1 MLGRWRRRRPELWR
15 ARSGGA
21 RRRAGAPLAGP
32 LGPLRAARAGVRGG
46 TGRPGGGSSTGMH
59 SARLDSFLGQL
70 RWELLCGRDT
80 GSPPMSGP
88 LPPPPKPGPR
98 VPLSHRLRASDA
110 LEEDSV
116 CCVEEEEEGVSI
128 GDKGVVLGSPREHGL
143 DWDSGFSE
151 VSGSTWR
158 EEELPVLQHPAP
170 PAWPPHRQRLSASGI
185 PLLSRAPGA
194 SAPPAHRPRPK
205 STPDACLEHW
215 RGLEAEDWTAALLN
229 RGRSRQPLVLGDNC
243 FADLVH
249 NWMELPEAAGE
260 GDDGGGPRARARP
273 PQFLL
278 GLSEQLRRQLARAR
292 RAAMAGKRLSC
303 PPRPEPELPADVSR
317 FAALM
322 RCRSRQPIIC
332 SDVSYL

>member
-1 MLGRWRRRRPELWR
+1 
-15 ARSGGA
+15 
-21 RRRAGAPLAGP
+21 
-32 LGPLRAARAGVRGG
+32 
-46 TGRPGGGSSTGMH
+46 MH
-59 SARLDSFLGQL
+59 SARLDSFLSQL

-80 GSPPMSGP
+80 GSPPMPGP
-88 LPPPPKPGPR
+88 LLPPPKRGPG
-98 VPLSHRLRASDA
+98 VQLKASDG
-110 LEEDSV
+110 LEENLV
-116 CCVEEEEEGVSI
+116 CCVEEEEEEA
-128 GDKGVVLGSPREHGL
+128 VVTRGRSVALGGPREHAL

-158 EEELPVLQHPAP
+158 EEELPILQHPAP
-170 PAWPPHRQRLSASGI
+170 PAWPPHRQSLSASGM
-185 PLLSRAPGA
+185 PLPRGAPVA

-205 STPDACLEHW
+205 STPDTCLEHW
-215 RGLEAEDWTAALLN
+215 RGLEAEDWTAALLS

-249 NWMELPEAAGE
+249 NWMELPEAVGE
-260 GDDGGGPRARARP
+260 EDDAGGPRARARP

-303 PPRPEPELPADVSR
+303 PPRSEPELPADVSR

-322 RCRSRQPIIC
+322 SCRSRQPIIC
-332 SDVSYL
+332 SDVISYL

>member
-1 MLGRWRRRRPELWR
+1 MRRCGPTTLPP
-15 ARSGGA
+15 SLV
-21 RRRAGAPLAGP
+21 AGTDLP
-32 LGPLRAARAGVRGG
+32 
-46 TGRPGGGSSTGMH
+46 SSACC
-59 SARLDSFLGQL
+59 SLLDCHQ
-70 RWELLCGRDT
+70 LCGRDT

-88 LPPPPKPGPR
+88 LPPSPKPGPG
-98 VPLSHRLRASDA
+98 VWLSHGLRASDA

-116 CCVEEEEEGVSI
+116 GCVEEEEGMVT
-128 GDKGVVLGSPREHGL
+128 GDKGIALGSPREHVL

-158 EEELPVLQHPAP
+158 EDELPVLQHPTP

-185 PLLSRAPGA
+185 PLPSRAPVAG
-194 SAPPAHRPRPK
+194 APPARRPRPK

-260 GDDGGGPRARARP
+260 GDDSGGPRARARP

-322 RCRSRQPIIC
+322 SCRSRQPIIC
-332 SDVSYL
+332 NDVSYL

>member
-1 MLGRWRRRRPELWR
+1 
-15 ARSGGA
+15 
-21 RRRAGAPLAGP
+21 
-32 LGPLRAARAGVRGG
+32 
-46 TGRPGGGSSTGMH
+46 MH
-59 SARLDSFLGQL
+59 STRLDSFLGQL
-70 RWELLCGRDT
+70 RWELLCGRDS
-80 GSPPMSGP
+80 GSPPMPGP
-88 LPPPPKPGPR
+88 LPPPPKPSAGVQLR
-98 VPLSHRLRASDA
+98 HRLRTSDAA

-116 CCVEEEEEGVSI
+116 CCVEEEEEEAVGTGHRSI
-128 GDKGVVLGSPREHGL
+128 ALGGPRENAL

-158 EEELPVLQHPAP
+158 EEELPVPQHPALPVP
-170 PAWPPHRQRLSASGI
+170 PARLRRQRLSTSGL
-185 PLLSRAPGA
+185 PLPGGTPVA
-194 SAPPAHRPRPK
+194 RVPPTRRPRPK

-215 RGLEAEDWTAALLN
+215 RGLDSEDWTAALLS

-260 GDDGGGPRARARP
+260 GDPEGGSRARTRP

-278 GLSEQLRRQLARAR
+278 GLSEQLRRQLSRAR
-292 RAAMAGKRLSC
+292 RAAMAGKRFSC

-322 RCRSRQPIIC
+322 SCRSRQPIIC
-332 SDVSYL
+332 NDVVSYL

>member
-1 MLGRWRRRRPELWR
+1 MP
-15 ARSGGA
+15 
-21 RRRAGAPLAGP
+21 
-32 LGPLRAARAGVRGG
+32 
-46 TGRPGGGSSTGMH
+46 
-59 SARLDSFLGQL
+59 
-70 RWELLCGRDT
+70 
-80 GSPPMSGP
+80 GP
-88 LPPPPKPGPR
+88 LPPPPKPGSSVRP
-98 VPLSHRLRASDA
+98 SHRLRASDV
-110 LEEDSV
+110 LDEDSV
-116 CCVEEEEEGVSI
+116 CCVEEEEEE
-128 GDKGVVLGSPREHGL
+128 GVVTRDRGVGSGGPREHTL

-170 PAWPPHRQRLSASGI
+170 PAWRPHRQHLSASGI
-185 PLLSRAPGA
+185 PLSSGVPVA
-194 SAPPAHRPRPK
+194 SVPLAHRPRPK

-215 RGLEAEDWTAALLN
+215 QELEAEDWTAALLS

-303 PPRPEPELPADVSR
+303 PPRPEPELPADISR

-322 RCRSRQPIIC
+322 SCRSRQPIIC
-332 SDVSYL
+332 NDVVSYL

>member
-1 MLGRWRRRRPELWR
+1 
-15 ARSGGA
+15 
-21 RRRAGAPLAGP
+21 
-32 LGPLRAARAGVRGG
+32 
-46 TGRPGGGSSTGMH
+46 MH
-59 SARLDSFLGQL
+59 STRLDSFLGQL
-70 RWELLCGRDT
+70 RWELPCGRDT
-80 GSPPMSGP
+80 GSPPMPGP
-88 LPPPPKPGPR
+88 LPPPPKPGPG
-98 VPLSHRLRASDA
+98 VHHRLRAADA

-116 CCVEEEEEGVSI
+116 CCVEEEEEE
-128 GDKGVVLGSPREHGL
+128 GVVTGDRGVALEGPREHTL

-170 PAWPPHRQRLSASGI
+170 PAWRPHRQRLSASGI
-185 PLLSRAPGA
+185 PPSSGAPVA
-194 SAPPAHRPRPK
+194 RAPPAHRPRPK

-215 RGLEAEDWTAALLN
+215 RGLEAEDWTAALLS

-260 GDDGGGPRARARP
+260 GDSGGGPRARARP

-303 PPRPEPELPADVSR
+303 PPRAEPELPADVSR

-322 RCRSRQPIIC
+322 SCRSRQPIIC
-332 SDVSYL
+332 NDVVSYL